1 MDFWYFFFFPM
12 WALFFLAGI
21 ILMYAAISPSLDK
34 FFPFLDEENES
45 QENEKLNPILFGLS
59 TFERLNKKSFKPAG
73 LAILAVII
81 MSISS
86 SYLYIYGF
94 FWIML
99 LAFVAVL
106 LIQIIMVLK
115 EKDYDFIKNKFDP
128 NLYPIYSILLLPTA
142 ILIFT
147 YGAYGAD
154 FPGTQ
159 QKIIEHCIEG
169 SQTSSQRDKESW
181 EAKDSKF
188 FDRLV
193 GKKIVFQ
200 CNVIDSAGC
209 AEEYCWINCNDGLEG
224 KTKGWFLDNEYVSS
238 TKVDVYP
245 TKSIQKFLK
254 YSDEIKKL
262 YIEGRVGEDSDCD
275 GLEWKK
281 TSDSYTEVGLINSEA
296 FGIEWKDTYKTKY
309 YLDDVKVYD

>member
-1 MDFWYFFFFPM
+1 
-12 WALFFLAGI
+12 
-21 ILMYAAISPSLDK
+21 MYAAINPSLDK

-45 QENEKLNPILFGLS
+45 QENEKQNPILFGLS

-73 LAILAVII
+73 LAILAIII

-106 LIQIIMVLK
+106 LVQIIMVLK

-128 NLYPIYSILLLPTA
+128 ILYPIYSILLLPTA

-169 SQTSSQRDKESW
+169 SQTSSQREKESW

-200 CNVIDSAGC
+200 CNVIDFAFC
-209 AEEYCWINCNDGLEG
+209 EEEYCRINCNDGLEG
-224 KTKGWFLDNEYVSS
+224 KTKGGGWQYSEEYVSR

-245 TKSIQKFLK
+245 TKSIQKLLK
-254 YSDEIKKL
+254 YTDEIKKL
-262 YIEGRVGEDSDCD
+262 YIEGRVGEDSDCHD
-275 GLEWKK
+275 LEWKK
-281 TSDSYTEVGLINSEA
+281 TSDSYTVGRYLGGQFKGLGVPVYE
-296 FGIEWKDTYKTKY
+296 DTY